1 MSKPQIP
8 QGPFY
13 IGFKDNFYKVDASI
27 FAQQSAKFAR
37 ECVGKKEL
45 EFEDNVAD
53 DTFKAFLSS
62 CQLRNFQIKPLYA
75 LELLDVA
82 RKWECPNLEQFCQ
95 ELCKANGIIFRPRN
109 DPLGVLLSHIDEGK
123 ARRSDLLNVA
133 NIFDECL
140 DDDRLPDVEPEI
152 LFRIV
157 LMAEK
162 KGFNMEKYIKFVMS
176 IIKTE
181 PETAT
186 LLCLRI
192 NFDLLPE
199 DQENLIFH
207 CPTIHEMSIG
217 FFVAMALSNVRWHGN
232 HDLEET
238 RAAYA
243 EVVNNFITSIDEKKK
258 KLIEEFRDEHESEMD
273 EIITV
278 LEKQHKL
285 IEELSDVLAAQASKL
300 EKGPLSVEGQG
311 DERVNKIRIDAEEEI
326 KRYAEVVNDQL
337 KEERAGFKER
347 IKEEIDAVKR
357 RWISRLSDPKKVN
370 EDQENKLN
378 DIGDVIS
385 SQHEQ
390 VRQVQDDVKQLKAAL
405 CAKIV
410 RDKLRGEKGLR
421 NATNCYGIFDNV
433 SSDADSIWGLDSDDV
448 TKASKEIV
456 EVIEQRLEE
465 ECPIRKPVLDDDETT
480 ATN

>member
-1 MSKPQIP
+1 MSKQQIP

-27 FAQQSAKFAR
+27 FAQQSAKFAK

-75 LELLDVA
+75 LELLEVA
-82 RKWECPNLEQFCQ
+82 RNWECPNLEQYSQ
-95 ELCKANGIIFRPRN
+95 ELCKANGIVFRPRN
-109 DPLGVLLSHIDEGK
+109 DPLGVLLAHIDEGK
-123 ARRSDLLNVA
+123 AKRSDLLNVA
-133 NIFDECL
+133 NVFDDYLE
-140 DDDRLPDVEPEI
+140 DDRLPDLEPEI

-176 IIKTE
+176 IIRTE

-186 LLCLRI
+186 LLSLRI

-232 HDLEET
+232 HALEAT
-238 RAAYA
+238 RASYA
-243 EVVNNFITSIDEKKK
+243 EVLNTFIQNIDQKKK
-258 KLIEEFRDEHESEMD
+258 KLVEELKEEHEKEMD

-278 LEKQHKL
+278 LEKQHEL
-285 IEELSDVLAAQASKL
+285 IEELSDILADQAVRL
-300 EKGPLSVEGQG
+300 EKGPLSAEGQG
-311 DERVNKIRIDAEEEI
+311 DERVNKIRMDAEEEI

-337 KEERAGFKER
+337 KEERANFKDQVQGEVEIVKNKWIAKMSDPER
-347 IKEEIDAVKR
+347 IREEH
-357 RWISRLSDPKKVN
+357 
-370 EDQENKLN
+370 ENKLN
-378 DIGDVIS
+378 DISDVIS
-385 SQHEQ
+385 SQMEQ
-390 VRQVQDDVKQLKAAL
+390 VSKISDDVKQLKAAL

-421 NATNCYGIFDNV
+421 NATNCFGIFDNA
-433 SSDADSIWGLDSDDV
+433 SSEADSIWGLDSDDV
-448 TKASKEIV
+448 TKASKEIID
-456 EVIEQRLEE
+456 VIEERLEQ

-480 ATN
+480 STH